1 MDKAM
6 KKRLSPED
14 SPQDDWELDPEIR
27 DRFVALL
34 AEALVRYFKERPGA
48 GEAGASEPDA

>member
-1 MDKAM
+1 LNKAT

-14 SPQDDWELDPEIR
+14 SPQDDWELDPETR

-34 AEALVRYFKERPGA
+34 AEALVRYFKERPAA
-48 GEAGASEPDA
+48 GEAGVSEPDA

>member
-1 MDKAM
+1 MNKAM

-14 SPQDDWELDPEIR
+14 SPQDDWELDPETR

-34 AEALVRYFKERPGA
+34 AEALVRYFKERPAA
-48 GEAGASEPDA
+48 GEAGVSEPDA

>member
-1 MDKAM
+1 MNKAT

-14 SPQDDWELDPEIR
+14 SPQDDWELDPETR

-34 AEALVRYFKERPGA
+34 AEALVRHFKQRPGA
-48 GEAGASEPDA
+48 GEAETSEPDD

>member
-1 MDKAM
+1 MNKAT
-6 KKRLSPED
+6 KKRLSPQD